1 MPLFIHVETTRST
14 NSFMAYAAD
23 TLPDH
28 TVLYTY
34 DQTAGRGQ
42 RGNTWL
48 CPPGLNIAMS
58 IVRKDLSIHAR
69 EQFIISEVS
78 AVGTA
83 NALSELTGAQIQV
96 KWPNDIYWNERKLG
110 GMLIEN
116 SLEGTHIAR
125 CIVGIGINVNQ
136 TEFDPS
142 LPNPVSLKQITGDD
156 YDLEGVVR
164 SIGEH
169 VEALGCQIDD
179 PEFCKTLH
187 QRYLELLFRNDGQ
200 LHTFA
205 MADGTRFQARIV
217 DVAPDG
223 VLTLSNDRGDEQHFA
238 FKQVSHVIDS
248 KVL

>member
-83 NALSELTGAQIQV
+83 NALSELTGQGRRRRLRGRTGDYSRLRGCHRRQH
-96 KWPNDIYWNERKLG
+96 
-110 GMLIEN
+110 IEN
-116 SLEGTHIAR
+116 PVPFRQHDVERQVCH
-125 CIVGIGINVNQ
+125 
-136 TEFDPS
+136 DPR
-142 LPNPVSLKQITGDD
+142 
-156 YDLEGVVR
+156 E
-164 SIGEH
+164 
-169 VEALGCQIDD
+169 
-179 PEFCKTLH
+179 
-187 QRYLELLFRNDGQ
+187 
-200 LHTFA
+200 
-205 MADGTRFQARIV
+205 
-217 DVAPDG
+217 
-223 VLTLSNDRGDEQHFA
+223 
-238 FKQVSHVIDS
+238 
-248 KVL
+248 